1 MTRRNVLYAL
11 VALVVIVLL
20 SLSFVQFLRQQEQ
33 QTSSTESTETSDD
46 ADTSAPEP
54 TVPEPTEANGQVPEA
69 EPSGQETSPSVADA
83 ALNQQVEAL
92 IEAYYLILPSDNASI
107 RRDRVTSLNLV
118 SAEAMQMLNFEL
130 NPEEVQY
137 QRYGLIQQGMVN
149 PQTVTARLADESG
162 QTYLVSVP
170 VELVWSRN
178 GSPAGSDIIYTIAVW
193 QIQGNIW
200 SMTSFSPEGGG

>member
-1 MTRRNVLYAL
+1 MTRRNVLYAAA
-11 VALVVIVLL
+11 ALIVIVLVA
-20 SLSFVQFLRQQEQ
+20 LSFVQFLRQQEQ
-33 QTSSTESTETSDD
+33 QSSSADSTESSDG
-46 ADTSAPEP
+46 AEPSTPEP
-54 TVPEPTEANGQVPEA
+54 GVSDPTEANGQVPEV
-69 EPSGQETSPSVADA
+69 EPSDQEAPPSIADA

-118 SAEAMQMLNFEL
+118 SAEAMQMLTFEL

-193 QIQGNIW
+193 QIQDNIW